1 LEGTD
6 DIGNFGP
13 TIPSLPGGIDAMEAD
28 LHSRGSISTVHKLE
42 KAAYSNHGM
51 PPPAAELPPPSTA
64 TQVSNNMMALGTAL
78 SLPID
83 EILSCML
90 PKSPA
95 KDALFN
101 LYLIILSKA
110 GSLLYL
116 FDEIVGSVAKHV
128 RHTFQKGATLPH

>member
-6 DIGNFGP
+6 EIGNFGP

-28 LHSRGSISTVHKLE
+28 LHSRGSISAVHKLE
-42 KAAYSNHGM
+42 KVAYSNHGM
-51 PPPAAELPPPSTA
+51 PPPAAELPLPSSA

-78 SLPID
+78 LLPID

-90 PKSPA
+90 PTTPA

-101 LYLIILSKA
+101 LYLILSKA

-116 FDEIVGSVAKHV
+116 FDEIVGFVAKHV
-128 RHTFQKGATLPH
+128 RHTFQKGVTLPH